1 VTDSQTSKKLDEDLV
16 PTNTRVPAVDVP
28 AAGAGR
34 RFSLDVSAH
43 SEIGLV
49 RKNNQDSAY
58 TSPTMI
64 VVADG
69 MGGAAA
75 GDLAS
80 AATIQELARA
90 DTPHEGEQ
98 MLEVMAGILTKANDQ
113 LADLISSDPELD
125 GMGTTVC
132 GAMFSGTQLGLA
144 HIGDSRGYLLRDGT
158 LSRLTHDHSWVQSLL
173 DDGKITSEEAASHPH
188 RSLLLKVLNGQPVH
202 EPDLQLVDVQA
213 GDRLL
218 FCSDGLCGLVD
229 DRHIRRLL
237 RERTPA
243 DAVEALTQAAHEAGG
258 YDNITIIVADVVP
271 QSAELDA
278 RPGSMIGAAAT
289 VEVPKIEPPAGAG
302 ETTTVLGV
310 SGTRTVSLDPDGP
323 ELIDPDA
330 REDVRYSPMIGKR
343 RRHWSVIIS
352 VIVALIVLVGGLL
365 VAWRYATD
373 QYYIAPSNEHVAI
386 YKGIPDTIA
395 GHNFGELVEERDTL
409 VSDLPVYY
417 RQRVNDAEIKADTI
431 EQAREQVDYLDELAR
446 ACIAKRAESTPGA
459 TPSNGQGDGTADP
472 SEAPSASP
480 STSVP
485 VSIPASASVDPEDCG

>member
-1 VTDSQTSKKLDEDLV
+1 MTDSQTSKTLDEDMV
-16 PTNTRVPAVDVP
+16 RTNTSAPAVDAP
-28 AAGAGR
+28 ADTAGR

-58 TSPTMI
+58 ASPTMI
-64 VVADG
+64 IVADG

-113 LADLISSDPELD
+113 LADLITADPELD

-144 HIGDSRGYLLRDGT
+144 HIGDSRGYLLHNGT

-173 DDGKITSEEAASHPH
+173 DDGKITAEEAASHPH

-202 EPDLQLVDVQA
+202 EPDLQLVDVHV

-243 DAVEALTQAAHEAGG
+243 GAVEALTQAAHEAGG

-271 QSAELDA
+271 QSDELDA
-278 RPGSMIGAAAT
+278 RPGTMIGAAAT
-289 VEVPKIEPPAGAG
+289 VEVPKVEPPAGSG

-310 SGTRTVSLDPDGP
+310 SGTRTASPDPDGP

-352 VIVALIVLVGGLL
+352 VIVALVVLVGGLFG
-365 VAWRYATD
+365 AWRYAMN
-373 QYYIAPSNEHVAI
+373 QYYIAPSGEQVAI

-395 GHNFGELVEERDTL
+395 GHSFGELVEQRDTR

-417 RQRVNDAEIKADTI
+417 RQRVNDAEIKADTL
-431 EQAREQVDYLDELAR
+431 EQAREQVDYLDELAQ
-446 ACIAKRAESTPGA
+446 ACIAKRAESRPDGSDDPQSTA
-459 TPSNGQGDGTADP
+459 PSPT
-472 SEAPSASP
+472 PSASP
-480 STSVP
+480 SGSVP
-485 VSIPASASVDPEDCG
+485 PSASVDPEDCG